1 MWQLGVLIPLLGGA
15 LRVTQDPGELQVTT
29 GGTVALQCQVEVA
42 ESEALLRMEWVRDGA
57 FGVLCATRLRFGT
70 PLPLSP
76 CPRRAPGVRLAWH
89 PPRATLSLSQVQGN
103 DSGRYL
109 CRVTLE
115 IPRHGS
121 ATGNGTE
128 LRVTPAAALEGHRA
142 ALCWGLLGGL
152 GGTTLL
158 LGMALLAHRCCH
170 RCPGAVPSDTAIY
183 LNVVSL
189 SVRDPPKLPPPEPG
203 ISRYQREL
211 QRARGPPAAPPAL
224 RVPAGPHTLPRLCPS
239 PGNPPKKVF
248 GSILSPASAS
258 SLSPPA
264 PCHPVPLLVTVPEG

>member
-1 MWQLGVLIPLLGGA
+1 MWQLGVLIPLLGAGA

-57 FGVLCATRLRFGT
+57 FGVLCATRLRFGI
-70 PLPLSP
+70 PVPLSP

-128 LRVTPAAALEGHRA
+128 LRVTP
-142 ALCWGLLGGL
+142 
-152 GGTTLL
+152 GT
-158 LGMALLAHRCCH
+158 A
-170 RCPGAVPSDTAIY
+170 
-183 LNVVSL
+183 
-189 SVRDPPKLPPPEPG
+189 RDRP
-203 ISRYQREL
+203 
-211 QRARGPPAAPPAL
+211 GPPGTHCAGGSWGAWGAPPSSW
-224 RVPAGPHTLPRLCPS
+224 GWHCS
-239 PGNPPKKVF
+239 PTAAVTGAQVT
-248 GSILSPASAS
+248 LSPNSPLQVLADRGDPRQA
-258 SLSPPA
+258 LSPRTRPS
-264 PCHPVPLLVTVPEG
+264 T